1 MHFLKKSKCQCKIK
15 QLDFV
20 QVIKILSYSFNL
32 VERNVSC
39 DQCLLDQYYT
49 SVLYEE
55 MYKRQSVTTHGVSL
69 FLPKGLWC

>member
-15 QLDFV
+15 YIDFV
-20 QVIKILSYSFNL
+20 QFIRILSYSFNL

-39 DQCLLDQYYT
+39 DHCLLDQYYT

-55 MYKRQSVTTHGVSL
+55 MYKV
-69 FLPKGLWC
+69 